1 MQQQIHVLPIEVLD
15 EEILIDHIIGPQEFN
30 LPADI
35 NDQAAPLQQQYHE
48 DLIYH
53 RNMERD
59 GHYMARWFNNSFFCD
74 DNELWPREWNHRT
87 ITFAHRKSNFSLN
100 I

>member
-53 RNMERD
+53 RNMGRD

-74 DNELWPREWNHRT
+74 DNELNGQGNG
-87 ITFAHRKSNFSLN
+87 ITVPLHLLVAKVIFP
-100 I
+100 

>member
-1 MQQQIHVLPIEVLD
+1 MQQQIHELPIEVLD

-53 RNMERD
+53 RNMGRD
-59 GHYMARWFNNSFFCD
+59 GHYMARWFNNSIFF
-74 DNELWPREWNHRT
+74 
-87 ITFAHRKSNFSLN
+87 FAMTMNLMAKGMESQYHYICSSQK
-100 I
+100 